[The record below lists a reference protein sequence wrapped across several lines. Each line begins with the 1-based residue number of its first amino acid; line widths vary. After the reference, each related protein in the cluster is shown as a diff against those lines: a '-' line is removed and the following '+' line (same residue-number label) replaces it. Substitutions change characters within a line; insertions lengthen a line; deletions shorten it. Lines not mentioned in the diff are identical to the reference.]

1 GVFIMPPVTLKLW
14 SEPLRCSAATCP
26 GVAPSVEVR
35 GVPSAPIG
43 MWIFALDT
51 ASVAI
56 SPPIEAMRARRPVAS
71 STPPAYAPVS
81 VARAVRVA
89 SIDDG
94 SGVYHQSRSLV
105 PLYALAPFVGAPERL
120 PTVTAPLA
128 PVMSPANVKSGET
141 EPSRMLE

>member
-1 GVFIMPPVTLKLW
+1 
-14 SEPLRCSAATCP
+14 
-26 GVAPSVEVR
+26 
-35 GVPSAPIG
+35 
-43 MWIFALDT
+43 
-51 ASVAI
+51 
-56 SPPIEAMRARRPVAS
+56 RARRPVAS

-128 PVMSPANVKSGET
+128 PVMSPANVKSAET
-141 EPSRMLE
+141 EPSRMLGSRLSWTVPRASAPTAPPIALMVQ